1 MTTHFIF
8 MSSSYHLGTRIALDY
23 IVTDFNA
30 QENLKRNLDK
40 IVDECG
46 KDVSISTHMLQT
58 NDETWKSVQEADY
71 FFKDVKLIKTV
82 EEFIK
87 LIQRDRKLEG
97 IDIAKYILS
106 KIKCTQLKLQK
117 LLYIC
122 FADYMCNT
130 GKKLFTDRIVA
141 YKYGPV
147 VEDVYKKYRKYGY
160 KLIEEAKDIE
170 SDSKYEMPSKS
181 RILFAED
188 GTEKIISIEK
198 TLNKYGN
205 LSASELVELTHR
217 ENTPWDRTYKGTFFL
232 NPVIENDIIKAY
244 HKFEQI

>member
-198 TLNKYGN
+198 TLTKYGN

>member
-1 MTTHFIF
+1 M
-8 MSSSYHLGTRIALDY
+8 
-23 IVTDFNA
+23 
-30 QENLKRNLDK
+30 
-40 IVDECG
+40 
-46 KDVSISTHMLQT
+46 
-58 NDETWKSVQEADY
+58 QEADY
-71 FFKDVKLIKTV
+71 FFKDIKLVKTV

-117 LLYIC
+117 LVYIC
-122 FADYMCNT
+122 FAEYLCNT
-130 GKKLFTDRIVA
+130 GKELFMDRIVA

-147 VEDVYKKYRKYGY
+147 IEDVYKRYRKYGY
-160 KLIEEAKDIE
+160 ELIEEEAKDIE
-170 SDSKYEMPSKS
+170 STSKYEMPSKS

-217 ENTPWDRTYKGTFFL
+217 ENTPWTRTYKATLFSNL
-232 NPVIENDIIKAY
+232 VIENDIIKAY
-244 HKFEQI
+244 HKFEEI